1 MRIEFRFDKGRF
13 FGDEVTFLRLVSFQ
27 KKGRATYSGYE
38 TALNLNSE

>member
-27 KKGRATYSGYE
+27 EERRE
-38 TALNLNSE
+38 T